1 MAVSP
6 SQSCWVGATLAENF
20 EAAPEGG
27 GKFSLKKK
35 LGPLEA
41 WQWLAAGGGLLFAY
55 LAYKRSRAGAGGPSS
70 APATAT
76 SLPPGGAAP
85 TSAETTLS
93 GQLTDLTGQVG
104 AIGNSVGLNLQG
116 QVAALPGG
124 QTQANLAGVSPVAA
138 TSTPSGNGFSD
149 AINSLYA
156 SIGSSP
162 DTAGAAFWQSK
173 LNAGD
178 PYVLNEFAATQ
189 PLAYVNQQYKTAGLT
204 PDAAGVAFWQGQ
216 IGTVGATQETKAFN
230 ASVAARPH

>member
-1 MAVSP
+1 M
-6 SQSCWVGATLAENF
+6 AENF
-20 EAAPEGG
+20 EAAPAGG

-35 LGPLEA
+35 FGPLEA

-55 LAYKRSRAGAGGPSS
+55 LAYKNHAANAAGGPSS
-70 APATAT
+70 APATST
-76 SLPPGGAAP
+76 TLPPGGANP
-85 TSAETTLS
+85 TDSGTLLS
-93 GQLTDLTGQVG
+93 GQLTDAQGTLG
-104 AIGNSVGLNLQG
+104 AIANSVGPNLQG

-149 AINSLYA
+149 AVNSLYA